1 MRLSPEQAQAIVM
14 AAQAVAGADVRVS
27 LFGSRL
33 DDSQRGGD
41 IDLLVQLPA
50 PTQRPAWLAAQIT
63 ARVQR
68 ALGDRKVDV
77 LVVAP
82 GMDLQP
88 VHQMAMRDGVKLP

>member
-1 MRLSPEQAQAIVM
+1 MRLSADQSQAIVS
-14 AAQAVAGADVRVS
+14 AARAVAGADARVS

-33 DDSQRGGD
+33 DDKQRGGD

-50 PTQRPAWLAAQIT
+50 PAERPAWLAAQIT

-88 VHQMAMRDGVKLP
+88 VHEAAMREGVVLS